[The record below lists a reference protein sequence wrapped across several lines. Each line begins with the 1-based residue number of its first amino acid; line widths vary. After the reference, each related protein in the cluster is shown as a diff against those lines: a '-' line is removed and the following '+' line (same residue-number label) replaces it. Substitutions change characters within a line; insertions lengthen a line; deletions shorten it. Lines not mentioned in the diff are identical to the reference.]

1 MRHLA
6 RRRPTPLHRRRVDVS
21 QTVGPAPDLC
31 YCPRR
36 QATAGDSS
44 AEERMGE
51 AVVVGAGPTGLW
63 LAAEL
68 RLAGV
73 DVTVVERREERFP
86 HSKGFTI
93 HPRTMEIWASR
104 GIDHLFLDEGR
115 KIPNSHFGLLD
126 QRVDFST
133 LDTPFPHI
141 LVLGQPRVEELLEQ
155 YARGLGADIRRGH
168 AFAGLTQDA
177 DSVVA
182 QVETAGGRYALEADY
197 LVGCDG
203 AASEVRKAVGIAFPG
218 TDSTA
223 YTWIADVTLDNPPDI
238 PYFQR
243 NSAAGQ
249 ALVVPMGNGLHRVGG
264 VNATGDGDDDWTRH
278 AGAEELRVRLAAVAG
293 SDFGLRD
300 PLWVSRTGSANR
312 LAERYRS
319 GRVLLAGDAAH
330 RIFPVGGLGL
340 NVGLQDAWN
349 LGWKLAATVRDW
361 APAGLLDTYHDERH
375 AAGVALMELVRAQ
388 TSLMTD
394 FRPDLLAL
402 RSVLNRAISDVPAF
416 SASLAKE
423 LSGLAVAH
431 PPGGNAHPLTGHR
444 APDLRLA
451 DGRGLFS
458 VLATDRYVLLMASKA
473 DAEAASPR
481 TDGGRPPHVLTVV
494 ADAPDRV
501 RPEWDRLRA
510 ALIRPDGHVAWAAE
524 TRDGA
529 ALAAEATEAVAA
541 VRRPGA

>member
-1 MRHLA
+1 
-6 RRRPTPLHRRRVDVS
+6 
-21 QTVGPAPDLC
+21 
-31 YCPRR
+31 
-36 QATAGDSS
+36 
-44 AEERMGE
+44 MGE

-104 GIDHLFLDEGR
+104 GIAHLFLDEGR

-126 QRVDFST
+126 QRVDFSA

-141 LVLGQPRVEELLEQ
+141 LVLGQPRVEELLER
-155 YARGLGADIRRGH
+155 YALDLGVDIRRGH
-168 AFAGLTQDA
+168 SFAGLTQDA

-182 QVETAGGRYALEADY
+182 RVESATGTYPLEADY
-197 LVGCDG
+197 LAGCDG
-203 AASEVRKAVGIAFPG
+203 AASGVRKAAGIAFPG
-218 TDSTA
+218 TESTA
-223 YTWIADVTLDNPPDI
+223 YTWIADVTLDDPPAV

-249 ALVVPMGNGLHRVGG
+249 ALVVPMGNGVHRVGG
-264 VNATGDGDDDWTRH
+264 VNADEDGDEDWTEH
-278 AGAEELRVRLAAVAG
+278 AGAEELRTRLAAIAG

-300 PLWVSRTGSANR
+300 PLWISRTGSANR
-312 LAERYRS
+312 LAERYRR

-349 LGWKLAATVRDW
+349 LGWKLAATLRGW
-361 APAGLLDTYHDERH
+361 APDGLLESYHDERH
-375 AAGVALMELVRAQ
+375 GAGLALMELVRAQ

-394 FRPDLLAL
+394 FRPDLLSL
-402 RSVLNRAISDVPAF
+402 RSVLNRAVADVPAF
-416 SASLAKE
+416 SALLAKE
-423 LSGLAVAH
+423 LSGLAVAY
-431 PPGGNAHPLTGHR
+431 PPGGDAHPLVGHR
-444 APDLRLA
+444 APDIRLS

-458 VLATDRYVLLMASKA
+458 VIAPDRYVLLVASKA
-473 DAEAASPR
+473 DAEAVSALAGNAP
-481 TDGGRPPHVLTVV
+481 PPHVLTVV
-494 ADAPDRV
+494 ADDPGAART
-501 RPEWDRLRA
+501 EWDRLRA
-510 ALIRPDGHVAWAAE
+510 ALIRPDGHVAWAA
-524 TRDGA
+524 RAGGDGTLAAAAAA
-529 ALAAEATEAVAA
+529 ALAA
-541 VRRPGA
+541 VRR

>member
-1 MRHLA
+1 
-6 RRRPTPLHRRRVDVS
+6 
-21 QTVGPAPDLC
+21 
-31 YCPRR
+31 
-36 QATAGDSS
+36 
-44 AEERMGE
+44 MGE

-68 RLAGV
+68 RMAGV
-73 DVTVVERREERFP
+73 DVTVVEKREERFP

-104 GIDHLFLDEGR
+104 GIGHRFLDEGR

-126 QRVDFST
+126 RRVDFSA

-155 YARGLGADIRRGH
+155 HALSLGVDIRRGH
-168 AFAGLTQDA
+168 CFAGLTQDA

-182 QVETAGGRYALEADY
+182 RVETAGGQYTLEADY

-203 AASEVRKAVGIAFPG
+203 AASEVRKAVGIGFPG

-223 YTWIADVTLDNPPDI
+223 YTWIADVTLDDPPDV

-243 NSAAGQ
+243 NSVAGQ
-249 ALVVPMGNGLHRVGG
+249 ALIVPMGNGVHRVGG
-264 VNATGDGDDDWTRH
+264 VNAGEEGEDDWTEH
-278 AGAEELRVRLAAVAG
+278 AGAEELRVRLAAIAG

-312 LAERYRS
+312 LAERYRC

-349 LGWKLAATVRDW
+349 LGWKLAATLRDW
-361 APAGLLDTYHDERH
+361 APDGLLETYHDERH

-394 FRPDLLAL
+394 FRPDLLSL
-402 RSVLNRAISDVPAF
+402 RAVLNRAIADVPAF
-416 SASLAKE
+416 SSSLAME
-423 LSGLAVAH
+423 MSGLAVAY
-431 PPGGNAHPLTGHR
+431 PPGGDAHPLVGHR
-444 APDLRLA
+444 APDLRLS

-458 VLATDRYVLLMASKA
+458 VLAPDRYVLLMASKA
-473 DAEAASPR
+473 DAEAASFLPATAPR
-481 TDGGRPPHVLTVV
+481 PQVLTVV
-494 ADAPDRV
+494 TDEPGGA

-510 ALIRPDGHVAWAAE
+510 ALIRPDGHVAWASQ

-529 ALAAEATEAVAA
+529 TLTAAATDAVAA
-541 VRRPGA
+541 VRRTGTPGR